1 MILPYKNGDVELN
14 EDTIKFIETEWQN
27 FLSHI
32 KDLGFKFHLKSF
44 DAQHKSEPPHSVSN
58 KIIFHVDGTIDCHI
72 KKVNEKL

>member
-14 EDTIKFIETEWQN
+14 EDTVKFIETEWQN

-44 DAQHKSEPPHSVSN
+44 Y
-58 KIIFHVDGTIDCHI
+58 KIHFRLIYLTYH
-72 KKVNEKL
+72 L